1 MTTYIH
7 TSKFLKSDYELEG
20 EDCSKFHEE
29 IVKIMGYDPIQKIK
43 TSKSLQDISEVLD
56 FCREIAKATLSTDPT
71 LVLSANTLVLSGDV
85 LFLLKVKMYA
95 AMKLKRAVINEAS
108 RNPRYKKIC
117 QEKHINR
124 FKLWKKLA
132 LEEGIE
138 EE

>member
-29 IVKIMGYDPIQKIK
+29 ITKIMTYDPIEKIK
-43 TSKSLQDISEVLD
+43 TSKSLQDIFDVLN
-56 FCREIAKATLSTDPT
+56 FCREIARATLSTDPT

-95 AMKLKRAVINEAS
+95 AMKLKRAVINEALTVS
-108 RNPRYKKIC
+108 NFGKNLLLKKASNKHKKKI
-117 QEKHINR
+117 
-124 FKLWKKLA
+124 FMVF
-132 LEEGIE
+132 
-138 EE
+138 

>member
-29 IVKIMGYDPIQKIK
+29 ITKIMTYDPIEKIK
-43 TSKSLQDISEVLD
+43 TSKSLQDIFDVLN
-56 FCREIAKATLSTDPT
+56 FCREIARATLSTDPT

-108 RNPRYKKIC
+108 RNPKYRKIC
-117 QEKHINR
+117 QDKHINR
-124 FKLWKKLA
+124 FKFWKELA
-132 LEEGIE
+132 LEEGLE
-138 EE
+138 

>member
-20 EDCSKFHEE
+20 EDCSKLHEE
-29 IVKIMGYDPIQKIK
+29 IVKIMAYDPIEKIK
-43 TSKSLQDISEVLD
+43 TSKSLQDVFNVLN
-56 FCREIAKATLSTDPT
+56 FCRKIAKATLCTDPT
-71 LVLSANTLVLSGDV
+71 LVLSTNTLVLSGDV

-108 RNPRYKKIC
+108 RNPKYKKIC
-117 QEKHINR
+117 QDKHINR
-124 FKLWKKLA
+124 FKFWKELA

-138 EE
+138 